1 MKERNEERKKTIIIE
16 SDRLQAE
23 ERDLPPDVILSLRSF
38 QSLLNT
44 FYERAGRD
52 CYERSMKYYYKLFQR
67 IIQKFI
73 KNVPELTKKKAK
85 TINPK

>member
-23 ERDLPPDVILSLRSF
+23 EKELSPEIVISLKSF

-52 CYERSMKYYYKLFQR
+52 CYERSMKYY
-67 IIQKFI
+67 
-73 KNVPELTKKKAK
+73 
-85 TINPK
+85 

>member
-1 MKERNEERKKTIIIE
+1 MFDSHFSISEMVDNEIKLMKERNEERKKTIIIE

-23 ERDLPPDVILSLRSF
+23 EKELSPEIVTSLKSF

-52 CYERSMKYYYKLFQR
+52 CYERSMKYYYKIFCK
-67 IIQKFI
+67 II
-73 KNVPELTKKKAK
+73 
-85 TINPK
+85 